1 MPIEEK
7 ALNSSL
13 AEALSELPGR
23 SLHAVPELTRISSGK
38 KRCDVRVYRKH
49 GDRYFTAIECKIGQ
63 SRNQLS
69 AAVKDAQRW
78 LKDTNCWN
86 AIAVCYPAAFAEDS
100 ADTPRRRIEKSQ
112 NISVESSFQSHGLIR
127 PVGL

>member
-13 AEALSELPGR
+13 AEAINELPNKN
-23 SLHAVPELTRISSGK
+23 LHAVPELTRRSSGS

-63 SRNQLS
+63 DKTRR
-69 AAVKDAQRW
+69 AASVKDA
-78 LKDTNCWN
+78 
-86 AIAVCYPAAFAEDS
+86 
-100 ADTPRRRIEKSQ
+100 
-112 NISVESSFQSHGLIR
+112 
-127 PVGL
+127 